1 MKKKLTFF
9 SMLFALISASAITS
23 HAAELTADTA
33 DLSTFF
39 SLITECTSAII
50 VTVISIILVVLA
62 IIFRKK
68 ITKRLDN
75 SSASM
80 MINAF
85 IIFFSVFGL
94 ACFAMAVATD
104 GETWKNLLNGTDSGL
119 DQNTHFAD
127 YLKSLQNA
135 GSQRFYK
142 SAESLSPFS
151 MLIFFIL
158 AQFMP
163 SDLISS
169 EAYVKYI
176 QVMKNQTFIYL
187 YLILVLFCIVLI
199 YRMARSKM
207 RHNGLNMRDELVAF
221 LLVVSYPTMYCIS
234 MGNITG
240 VAVAFCLYFLEFY
253 DSEKKIYRELAIIA
267 IAIAGAIVPYSFV
280 FAFLLLKDK
289 SKMSKLNFAQ
299 ACVFF
304 VTLFILPA
312 IFTGFGNMV
321 TYVKSLL
328 MIHGDYTPG
337 NGSLANLLS
346 LTGADDFI
354 LYIITAITEVIGLA
368 CFFILPAT
376 WQKSAAAVYCILNLL
391 PNVNSLTMVF
401 VFIPL
406 VYLLAEKSH
415 KAVDWLYLLAFSLL
429 ITPFPE
435 WYHSN
440 LNEFTIALEYIGI
453 INLRNANELIAPIAT
468 QMIFVLI
475 ICQAAA
481 VLKDRKKTKAG
492 QVTEPVPEEA

>member
-9 SMLFALISASAITS
+9 LTLFALISASVITS
-23 HAAELTADTA
+23 HAAEPTATTT
-33 DLSTFF
+33 DLSQFF
-39 SLITECTSAII
+39 SLITECPPAII
-50 VTVISIILVVLA
+50 VAVISLIFVVLT

-68 ITKRLDN
+68 IIKRLDN

-85 IIFFSVFGL
+85 ILFFSVFGI
-94 ACFAMAVATD
+94 ACFAMALATD
-104 GETWKNLLNGTDSGL
+104 GETWKNLLNGTDNGV
-119 DQNTHFAD
+119 DQFTHFED
-127 YLKSLQNA
+127 YLKSLQNS

-142 SAESLSPFS
+142 SAEILSPFS

-163 SDLISS
+163 ADAIFS
-169 EAYVKYI
+169 ESYAKYLQI
-176 QVMKNQTFIYL
+176 MKNQTFIFL

-221 LLVVSYPTMYCIS
+221 LMVVSYPTMYCIS
-234 MGNITG
+234 MGNIAG

-253 DSEKKIYRELAIIA
+253 DSEKKLYRELAIIA
-267 IAIAGAIVPYSFV
+267 IAIAGAIVPYAFV

-299 ACVFF
+299 ATVFF
-304 VTLFILPA
+304 VILFVLPS
-312 IFTGFGNMV
+312 IFTGLGNML

-328 MIHGDYTPG
+328 MIKSNYIPG
-337 NGSLANLLS
+337 NGSLANLLT

-354 LYIITAITEVIGLA
+354 LYIVTAITEVIGLA

-376 WQKSAAAVYCILNLL
+376 WQKCSAAVYCILNLL
-391 PNVNSLTMVF
+391 PNVNSLTMIF

-406 VYLLAEKSH
+406 IYLLAEKSH

-429 ITPFPE
+429 VTPFPE
-435 WYHSN
+435 WYHSH
-440 LNEFTIALEYIGI
+440 LNEFNLALESIGI
-453 INLRNANELIAPIAT
+453 INLKNANELIAPIAT

-475 ICQAAA
+475 ICQAVA
-481 VLKDRKKTKAG
+481 VLKQKKKANA
-492 QVTEPVPEEA
+492 TEQNAV